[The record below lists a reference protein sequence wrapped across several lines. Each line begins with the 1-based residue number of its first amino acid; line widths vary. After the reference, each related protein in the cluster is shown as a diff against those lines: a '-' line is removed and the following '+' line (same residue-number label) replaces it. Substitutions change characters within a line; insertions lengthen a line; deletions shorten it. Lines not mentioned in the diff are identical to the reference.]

1 MGARVCSLRDNSHSV
16 AVDFEHIVATRHV
29 YLTISQYGG
38 CLSMTKQRVAIHL
51 TLDGKYCLEPIN
63 TLIDGDMGTIICD
76 KYGIIDAI
84 NEYLDDFDTSY
95 IFTLSCLSLSD
106 FQITLPFTQD
116 QLDKFCSL
124 V

>member
-1 MGARVCSLRDNSHSV
+1 
-16 AVDFEHIVATRHV
+16 
-29 YLTISQYGG
+29 
-38 CLSMTKQRVAIHL
+38 MTKQRVAIHL

-106 FQITLPFTQD
+106 FQIILPFTQE